1 MLTLLKRLLLLALL
15 SLTWPVLAA
24 TQAPTNDPDV
34 DVGIYINRVDS
45 LSYVKGNYVVDMTL
59 WFRWRNPNLH
69 PNKTF
74 TIKGATINHRRD
86 EYDGQMG
93 KSGMHWA
100 GVDIVASVPNKFDIE
115 KFPFDAQK
123 LLIQIEEVEQGAQV
137 VNYRLD
143 EAHMRLNPRLEIPGW
158 RVNGDNAFIT
168 LNEYPTNF
176 GYTDD
181 KTNEAFVSSQLNY
194 ELLLSRISMLSGM
207 KLIFA
212 PMVAILILFFTSLLP
227 TTQGARFGVGTTAI
241 FALVSSHYLILT
253 QLPESNHITIA
264 EQIVVFGLLQALIY
278 FMVTVYSFN
287 LQDKG
292 NSTAHKKVDTAL
304 ALSLG
309 AADLLFAVY
318 LIYRI
323 QS

>member
-1 MLTLLKRLLLLALL
+1 MMFAPKRLLLICLTLLPCLAF
-15 SLTWPVLAA
+15 AA
-24 TQAPTNDPDV
+24 PATEDNNV

-45 LSYVKGNYVVDMTL
+45 LSYIKGNYVVDMTL

-69 PNKTF
+69 PSKTF
-74 TIKGATINHRRD
+74 TIKGATINNRRD
-86 EYDGQMG
+86 EYDGLMG
-93 KSGMHWA
+93 QSGMYWA
-100 GVDIVASVPNKFDIE
+100 GVDVVATIPNKFDIE

-123 LLIQIEEVEQGAQV
+123 LLMQIEEVEQGSQV

-143 EAHMRLNPRLEIPGW
+143 EAHMRLNPHLEILGW

-168 LNEYPTNF
+168 FNEYPTNF

-181 KTNEAFVSSQLNY
+181 KSNKTFVSSQLNY
-194 ELLLSRISMLSGM
+194 ELLLSRTSALSGF

-212 PMVAILILFFTSLLP
+212 PMVAILILLFTSLLP
-227 TTQGARFGVGTTAI
+227 TTQGARFGVGTTAL

-264 EQIVVFGLLQALIY
+264 EQIVLFGLLQALIY
-278 FMVTVYSFN
+278 FMITVYSFN

-292 NSTAHKKVDTAL
+292 NSTAHKKVDAAL

-309 AADLLFAVY
+309 SADLLFGFY
-318 LIYRI
+318 ILYSIH
-323 QS
+323 S

>member
-1 MLTLLKRLLLLALL
+1 MVIFKRLLLLLL
-15 SLTWPVLAA
+15 LAMAWPAQST
-24 TQAPTNDPDV
+24 TQKSINNSDV

-59 WFRWRNPNLH
+59 WFRWRNPSLH

-74 TIKGATINHRRD
+74 TIKGATINNRRD
-86 EYDGQMG
+86 EYDGLMG
-93 KSGMHWA
+93 QSDMHWA
-100 GVDIVASVPNKFDIE
+100 GVDIVATVPNKFDIE

-123 LLIQIEEVEQGAQV
+123 LLIQIEEMEQGAQI

-143 EAHMRLNPRLEIPGW
+143 ETHMRLNPRLQIPGW
-158 RVNGDNAFIT
+158 RVDGDNAFIT
-168 LNEYPTNF
+168 FNEYPTNF
-176 GYTDD
+176 GYNDGKND
-181 KTNEAFVSSQLNY
+181 AAFVSSQLNY

-227 TTQGARFGVGTTAI
+227 TTQSARFGVGTTAI

-264 EQIVVFGLLQALIY
+264 EQVVLFGLLQALIY

-287 LQDKG
+287 VQDKG

-309 AADLLFAVY
+309 LADLIFSAY
-318 LIYRI
+318 LIYSI
-323 QS
+323 QA